1 MKTEEDEEFER
12 ILREQGYRVIGRYRE
27 PEAEEEKEKRC
38 PTCHRLLNDN
48 REPND

>member
-12 ILREQGYRVIGRYRE
+12 ILREQGYRIVGRWRG
-27 PEAEEEKEKRC
+27 PEAEEKKEKRC
-38 PTCHRLLNDN
+38 PTCHRLLKEN

>member
-12 ILREQGYRVIGRYRE
+12 IMREQGYRVIGRWRE
-27 PEAEEEKEKRC
+27 SEAEEEKEKRC

>member
-12 ILREQGYRVIGRYRE
+12 IMREQGYRVIGRWRE
-27 PEAEEEKEKRC
+27 SETEEEEEKRC

>member
-12 ILREQGYRVIGRYRE
+12 IMREQGYRVIGRWRE
-27 PEAEEEKEKRC
+27 PETEDEKEKRC
-38 PTCHRLLNDN
+38 PTCHRLLKDS